1 MRKPLLRVSCLLAGV
16 LGMVMLAGCP
26 VPVPTAAKVTIA
38 PATATVEATQ
48 TISLDA
54 SSTDTAD
61 TAFTWSSSDEG
72 VAKIQSAKGV
82 KVTLLGVAKGTA
94 TITATGAHSG
104 KSGTALVSVPE
115 QPPVVTPPVVI
126 QPALL
131 APGCNIA
138 IQGVTVPADLRAV
151 VAFTATNTKG
161 QTLAKS
167 ELSTVR
173 FILAHLATG
182 PAGSTPKY
190 ASYTTT
196 IENPDGVANSGD
208 EATQATYD
216 SAQLNGVTQLADGSF
231 TYRFAKVLPADYP
244 MSAVHEVAAQIARLY
259 VVDGKTYP
267 ANPVY
272 KFRPDGVAPGTA
284 GRDIVQTATCNKCHT
299 RLGLHGGQRREI
311 QLCDMCH
318 SPQSTDAQSKNTV
331 DMTAMI
337 HKIHMGEQLPS
348 VEGGT
353 PYQIIGF
360 QQLRERLL
368 ESGVPASD
376 HELHGLPRRRDE
388 GGAGR
393 CVPDE
398 SDHRGLRF
406 VP

>member
-1 MRKPLLRVSCLLAGV
+1 MAWRR
-16 LGMVMLAGCP
+16 
-26 VPVPTAAKVTIA
+26 
-38 PATATVEATQ
+38 
-48 TISLDA
+48 
-54 SSTDTAD
+54 
-61 TAFTWSSSDEG
+61 
-72 VAKIQSAKGV
+72 
-82 KVTLLGVAKGTA
+82 GTA

-190 ASYTTT
+190 ASYTTR
-196 IENPDGVANSGD
+196 IENPDGVADNGD
-208 EATQATYD
+208 EAIQATYD
-216 SAQLNGVTQLADGSF
+216 AAQLNGVTQLADGSF
-231 TYRFAKVLPADYP
+231 TYRFTTALPADYP
-244 MSAVHEVAAQIARLY
+244 MSAVHEVAGQIARLY
-259 VVDGKTYP
+259 VIDGLTYP
-267 ANPVY
+267 SNPVY

-284 GRDIVQTATCNKCHT
+284 GRDIVQTATCNKCHV

-353 PYQIIGF
+353 HYQIIGNAGSVNDYSTVVF
-360 QQLRERLL
+360 PQPITNCTACHEDVTKAAQGGVYLTNPTKEACGSCHDRTWFGSPSATPAGFHNHPLDF
-368 ESGVPASD
+368 ESPDSSQCAVCHTPTAPGIAPIKED
-376 HELHGLPRRRDE
+376 PRT
-388 GGAGR
+388 G
-393 CVPDE
+393 
-398 SDHRGLRF
+398 
-406 VP
+406 